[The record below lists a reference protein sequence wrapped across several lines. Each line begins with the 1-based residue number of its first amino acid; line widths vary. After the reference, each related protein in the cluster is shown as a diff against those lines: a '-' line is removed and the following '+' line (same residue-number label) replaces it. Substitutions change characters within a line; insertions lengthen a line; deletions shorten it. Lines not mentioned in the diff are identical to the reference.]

1 MSRPSRIK
9 PAHLERLAV
18 VYVRQSTPNQV
29 VKNRESQQ
37 RQYGLADRAR
47 ELGWR
52 DERILVIDSD
62 LGHSAASQGTRSGF
76 EQVCEQVS
84 RGQVGAIFGIE
95 VSRLARNTV
104 EWFQLLD
111 LCRLND
117 TILVEDSQ
125 VYAPSRDDDGLI
137 LGIKGTFSAAEMS
150 VLRARMEG
158 GRRSKAQRGELYASP
173 PIGFVREGNLLRKD
187 PDVRVQ
193 TAIETV
199 FARFREGGSGLQ
211 AARLLRAEGVRLP
224 SRPRNAQAVT
234 WKDTTYSRVMEILRN
249 PAMGGAY
256 AYGKGRRGYRDD
268 GALLAP
274 QERWRVLK
282 PDHHEGYVPWTVW
295 LEVQETLARNSTRR
309 ERKRGA
315 AREGAALL
323 QGLAVCGRC
332 GRSIQV
338 RYNKGRSYYCNWRT
352 VELGQ
357 SRSCFSVGG
366 IGIDA
371 VVARHFLERLS
382 PAGTEAAR
390 AAEQAVSEREE
401 AALRS
406 CRLEL
411 EQCRYEASLAERRY
425 RRVDPDNRLIAA
437 TLEREWEAALAALE
451 RAEFALKTARERQP
465 KAPPPGYFADLGAS
479 LERVWHAP
487 TTTSRDHK
495 RLLAC
500 LVEEI
505 TLQVVEDDQTE
516 VVIHWRGGETDAF
529 EVPRQRRKPV
539 RQVDDMD
546 TVEWIRRLAP
556 VYPDVQIARILND
569 QGRRSARG
577 LLFSVSLVQ
586 RLRYRHGI
594 AGYRP
599 SATGEEEGEVLSVRA
614 AAAHLGVSDSTLYR
628 WVHAG
633 VLPSVHPALPGAP
646 VRVRL
651 NADFRSRF
659 HLDPPE
665 GFVPLREAVRRLGVS
680 RQTIWQRVASGRLD
694 SCHVKRGPNRG
705 LHVRLEPDERPLLR
719 MMLADEEEPADG

>member
-1 MSRPSRIK
+1 MGEP
-9 PAHLERLAV
+9 HRL
-18 VYVRQSTPNQV
+18 Q
-29 VKNRESQQ
+29 
-37 RQYGLADRAR
+37 
-47 ELGWR
+47 
-52 DERILVIDSD
+52 
-62 LGHSAASQGTRSGF
+62 
-76 EQVCEQVS
+76 
-84 RGQVGAIFGIE
+84 
-95 VSRLARNTV
+95 
-104 EWFQLLD
+104 
-111 LCRLND
+111 
-117 TILVEDSQ
+117 
-125 VYAPSRDDDGLI
+125 
-137 LGIKGTFSAAEMS
+137 
-150 VLRARMEG
+150 
-158 GRRSKAQRGELYASP
+158 LYASP

-187 PDVRVQ
+187 PDVRVR

-224 SRPRNAQAVT
+224 SRPRNAEAVT

-309 ERKRGA
+309 DRKRGA

-546 TVEWIRRLAP
+546 TVEWVRRLAP
-556 VYPDVQIARILND
+556 VYPDVQIARILNQEHFFVPLPSPSHTSRVSVGAGGGVNNPGSSD
-569 QGRRSARG
+569 PSAPSGRSTPDGGVFGPTRARVSDGALRRPCFCDDARGIRRWARSGPRRAPPAHGRRSVGWPRAGSGSVRRSARW
-577 LLFSVSLVQ
+577 
-586 RLRYRHGI
+586 
-594 AGYRP
+594 
-599 SATGEEEGEVLSVRA
+599 
-614 AAAHLGVSDSTLYR
+614 R
-628 WVHAG
+628 W
-633 VLPSVHPALPGAP
+633 P
-646 VRVRL
+646 R
-651 NADFRSRF
+651 
-659 HLDPPE
+659 
-665 GFVPLREAVRRLGVS
+665 
-680 RQTIWQRVASGRLD
+680 WSGRRD
-694 SCHVKRGPNRG
+694 CAAGDARRPGNG
-705 LHVRLEPDERPLLR
+705 LRRR
-719 MMLADEEEPADG
+719 